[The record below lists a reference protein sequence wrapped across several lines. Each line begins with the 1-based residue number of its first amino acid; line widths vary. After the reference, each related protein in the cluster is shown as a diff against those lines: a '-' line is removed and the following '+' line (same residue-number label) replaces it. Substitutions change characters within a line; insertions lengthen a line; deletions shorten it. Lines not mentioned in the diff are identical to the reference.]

1 MRPMRLTLLALAASA
16 ALAGCGGGAPVAC
29 AFASAAPGGGAMPGQ
44 LPSALTRSSLVTGLS
59 GVSGGDSIEM
69 LRMNTRPGRE
79 NQSASR
85 EKMSDAPEQPARP
98 GASTSKASSEFRLN
112 VPSRTIDKAPNPFT

>member
-1 MRPMRLTLLALAASA
+1 M
-16 ALAGCGGGAPVAC
+16 
-29 AFASAAPGGGAMPGQ
+29 
-44 LPSALTRSSLVTGLS
+44 TGLS